1 MAGWHGEM
9 IRYGGVIINYY
20 FIAKRG
26 RSHRGKGVG
35 WKSLLSGLV
44 PSHVNVVK

>member
-1 MAGWHGEM
+1 MVGRHGEM

-20 FIAKRG
+20 FIAKRA
-26 RSHRGKGVG
+26 RSQRGKGVG

-44 PSHVNVVK
+44 PFHENVVT